1 MKIKSFRKLTFSV
14 EKYLD
19 DCFFPSF
26 YLDIFKLFSHNFVV
40 CRIHI
45 DFSWANVL
53 QEKQK

>member
-53 QEKQK
+53 